1 MVQVS
6 QEQKRVIK
14 KFVHVGFDIG
24 TLAEYDVWNIHYSLT
39 RDNVAIPA
47 KERPKSAKTLSRE
60 VWAYRDGLSTATFL
74 CLSGMWRVR
83 CIARETVNVLDSGIM
98 KRLDTETDAE
108 FTKVVDGLLANDDY
122 IIREQWPNA
131 LVENTDIWYPRGDG
145 MNEEWQSLVDRLYL
159 EQADKRHA
167 EYEQRVAATFVDA
180 IRKAEDDDRSAF
192 TGVCVLAGTIYAH
205 WHFQKRLA
213 TLRHDADNLDPDDWG
228 YFSAMRSEQHGM
240 LVRLLEHGSPTISV
254 SKALTFLVPAY
265 TRGIA
270 PDYSV
275 FK

>member
-1 MVQVS
+1 